1 MWLEVGTF
9 PLVGRSRF
17 FPWRRVYVQVASLVT
32 AKSDKGYGNSA
43 IHIASMSGHLG
54 VVLVLLK
61 HGNVDVN
68 MANNKGETALH
79 IALKLTMKA
88 TQPSTVASA
97 TLQSLLSSW
106 SGDQRWTSTK

>member
-1 MWLEVGTF
+1 M
-9 PLVGRSRF
+9 
-17 FPWRRVYVQVASLVT
+17 ASLVT

-68 MANNKGETALH
+68 MANKGETALH

-97 TLQSLLSSW
+97 TLQSLL
-106 SGDQRWTSTK
+106 RWTSTK